1 MMTMMTRWQGQRQP
15 GDWSTNTTINLVRY
29 DSDGDGKGNGGAG
42 VMGRL
47 VGQATCMVPAWRPG
61 GTDLK
66 SVKAEMNE
74 LAMNEQTMI

>member
-1 MMTMMTRWQGQRQP
+1 MTRLQQQQQP
-15 GDWSTNTTINLVRY
+15 DWSTNTTINLVRY
-29 DSDGDGKGNGGAG
+29 NSDGNGKDNCGAG
-42 VMGRL
+42 VMGWP

-66 SVKAEMNE
+66 SVKAKMNE